1 MRNYMKWDLIKTF
14 SGKNRH
20 CFTSQDVIREYPDHK
35 SIYLSRLLSD
45 MVKQGMLYK
54 VSRVVFHIVPLRA
67 KSGFYVPDSHQL
79 ASYLMHNKEYYIG
92 FYSAMQIHGLVLQPP
107 VSREIIVTTKQIKP
121 ALRTIKGIDFQFVL
135 HSEKRFFGYINTWIN
150 QFEKA
155 KVSDLEKTIV
165 DAVGKPQLCGGIMEV
180 GNAIYQSHF
189 KGRTDTQKL
198 FYYLARFG
206 SQVAKKRYL
215 FLSELLGLEWTADHE
230 RMLENCR
237 SGFSLLDPAALDQG
251 IKRSRF
257 GLKINV
263 DIQRI
268 KAAFDS

>member
-1 MRNYMKWDLIKTF
+1 MKWDIIKTF
-14 SGKNRH
+14 SGKNMH
-20 CFTSQDVIREYPDHK
+20 CFTCQDVIREYPDEK

-54 VSRVVFHIVPLRA
+54 VSRVIYHIVPLRA
-67 KSGFYVPDSHQL
+67 KPGSYVPDSHQL
-79 ASYLMHNKEYYIG
+79 AKYLMHNKEYYIG
-92 FYSAMQIHGLVLQPP
+92 YYSAMQIHGLVLQA
-107 VSREIIVTTKQIKP
+107 SGLREIVVTAQQIRP
-121 ALRTIKGIDFQFVL
+121 TLRIIKGMEFQFVC
-135 HSEKRFFGYINTWIN
+135 HTGKRFFGYINTWIN

-165 DAVGKPQLCGGIMEV
+165 DAVEKPQLCGGIMEV
-180 GNAIYQSHF
+180 GSAIYHSHF
-189 KGRTDTQKL
+189 KGRTDNQKL
-198 FYYLARFG
+198 FYYLARYG

-237 SGFSLLDPAALDQG
+237 SGFSLLDPAAPDQG
-251 IKRSRF
+251 IKNSRF

-263 DIQRI
+263 DIQSI